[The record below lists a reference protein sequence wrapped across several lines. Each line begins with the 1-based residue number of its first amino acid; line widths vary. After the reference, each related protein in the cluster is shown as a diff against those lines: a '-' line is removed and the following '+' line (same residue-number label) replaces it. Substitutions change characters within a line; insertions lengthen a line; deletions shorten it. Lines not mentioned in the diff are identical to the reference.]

1 MRVSVIVPAFN
12 AASTLERCLT
22 ALAAQTS
29 PRCAAKSRGKEELGT
44 TADSSHD
51 VAPDYEII
59 VVDDGST
66 DATAEIAARFPTV
79 RLIRAEHRGAAAARN
94 CGARAA
100 RGDLLLFTDAD
111 CEPTAQWIETL
122 CAALADPHVAGAK
135 GTYRTRQRE
144 WVARFVQLEY
154 EEKYARMR
162 RAATIDFI
170 DTYSAA
176 YRRDVFL
183 ANNGFDESFPTAS
196 VEDQEFSFRLAEQ
209 GHAMVFA
216 PDAVVYHRHAAT
228 LAAYARRKFRIG
240 YWKVLVHRRH
250 PGKMLRDT
258 HTPPTLRIQ
267 MGLFLVIVV
276 VTLVALFAPVAWWL
290 VGALVAAFAL
300 SAVPL
305 IVFIARRD
313 ASVALVAPLLILLR
327 AAALGAGWLA
337 GSMLWLRK

>member
-12 AASTLERCLT
+12 AAQTLAPC
-22 ALAAQTS
+22 LAALLAQS
-29 PRCAAKSRGKEELGT
+29 YPREE
-44 TADSSHD
+44 
-51 VAPDYEII
+51 YEII

-66 DATAEIAARFPTV
+66 DATADIAARLQSV

-94 CGARAA
+94 CGARSA

-111 CEPTAQWIETL
+111 CEPTTQWIETL
-122 CAALADPHVAGAK
+122 CAALADPHVVGAK

-144 WVARFVQLEY
+144 RVARFVQIEY

-162 RAATIDFI
+162 RAKMIDFI

-183 ANNGFDESFPTAS
+183 VNNGFDESFPTAS
-196 VEDQEFSFRLAEQ
+196 VEDQEFSFRLAEK

-240 YWKVLVHRRH
+240 YWKVRVHRRH
-250 PGKMLRDT
+250 PGKMLRDA
-258 HTPPTLRIQ
+258 HTPATLKIQ
-267 MGLFLVIVV
+267 MGLFLVIVAV
-276 VTLVALFAPVAWWL
+276 ALVALFAPAAWWL
-290 VGALVAAFAL
+290 VGALVLTFIA
-300 SAVPL
+300 SAIPL

-313 ASVALVAPLLILLR
+313 AAVTLIAPLLILLR
-327 AAALGAGWLA
+327 AAALGAGWVA

>member
-1 MRVSVIVPAFN
+1 MTRVSVIVPAYN
-12 AASTLERCLT
+12 AAQTLERCLT
-22 ALAAQTS
+22 ALAAQGFPS
-29 PRCAAKSRGKEELGT
+29 DEF
-44 TADSSHD
+44 
-51 VAPDYEII
+51 EII

-66 DATAEIAARFPTV
+66 DGTADIAARFSTV
-79 RLIRAEHRGAAAARN
+79 RLIHAEQRGAAAARN
-94 CGARAA
+94 RGAREA

-111 CEPTAQWIETL
+111 CEPTACWIETL
-122 CAALADPHVAGAK
+122 CAALVAPRVVGAK

-216 PDAVVYHRHAAT
+216 PDAIVYHQHAAT

-240 YWKVLVHRRH
+240 YWKVRVHRRH
-250 PGKMLRDT
+250 PGKMLHDA
-258 HTPPTLRIQ
+258 HTPATVKIQ

-276 VTLVALFAPVAWWL
+276 AALA
-290 VGALVAAFAL
+290 ALVAPAALLLVSALVVAFAL

-313 ASVALVAPLLILLR
+313 APIALIAPLLILLR
-327 AAALGAGWLA
+327 AAALGAGWVA
-337 GSMLWLRK
+337 GSMMWFRK

>member
-1 MRVSVIVPAFN
+1 MRAESDDVMRVSVIVPAFN
-12 AASTLERCLT
+12 AAQMLERCLA
-22 ALAAQTS
+22 ALCAQTY
-29 PRCAAKSRGKEELGT
+29 SREE
-44 TADSSHD
+44 
-51 VAPDYEII
+51 YEII

-66 DATAEIAARFPTV
+66 DNTVEIAAGFPAV

-100 RGDLLLFTDAD
+100 LGELLLFTDAD
-111 CEPTAQWIETL
+111 CEPIPRWIETL
-122 CAALADPHVAGAK
+122 CAAFTDPRVVGAK

-154 EEKYARMR
+154 EEKYTRMR
-162 RAATIDFI
+162 RARTIDFI

-216 PDAVVYHRHAAT
+216 PDAVVFHRHTAT
-228 LAAYARRKFRIG
+228 FSAYARRKFRIG

-250 PGKMLRDT
+250 PGKMLQDT
-258 HTPPTLRIQ
+258 HTPPTLKMQ
-267 MGLFLVIVV
+267 MGLFFGIVIAAIA
-276 VTLVALFAPVAWWL
+276 ALFVPAAWLL
-290 VGALVAAFAL
+290 VGALVVVFAI
-300 SAVPL
+300 SAIPL
-305 IVFIARRD
+305 IGFIARRD
-313 ASVALVAPLLILLR
+313 ARVALVAPILIMLR
-327 AAALGAGWLA
+327 AAALGAGWVA
-337 GSMLWLRK
+337 GSLLWFRK